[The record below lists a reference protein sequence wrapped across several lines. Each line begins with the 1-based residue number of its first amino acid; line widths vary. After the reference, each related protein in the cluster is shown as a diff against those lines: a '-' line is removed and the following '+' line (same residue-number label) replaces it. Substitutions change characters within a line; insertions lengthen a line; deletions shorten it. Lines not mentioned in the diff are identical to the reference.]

1 MGLKEHKVCLTK
13 TTHVI
18 FKLLLVIFQKYVH
31 CDMRFLVE
39 KNSTLLCF
47 LDGFAIAAPVFSYKK
62 HPTQSS
68 IV

>member
-1 MGLKEHKVCLTK
+1 MLDKNAKAQHFY
-13 TTHVI
+13 TTVGYI
-18 FKLLLVIFQKYVH
+18 FSKYVH

-47 LDGFAIAAPVFSYKK
+47 LDGFGIVVPVISYYKQ
-62 HPTQSS
+62 PTQSS